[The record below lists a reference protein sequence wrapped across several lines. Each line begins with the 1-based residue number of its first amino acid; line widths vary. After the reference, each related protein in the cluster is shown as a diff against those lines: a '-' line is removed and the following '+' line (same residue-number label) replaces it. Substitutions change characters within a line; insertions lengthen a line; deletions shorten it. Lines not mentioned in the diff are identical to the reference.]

1 MVGARNYI
9 EKRLHDAE
17 EAESKGKI
25 ETAIGIY
32 EELGGEYSVD
42 GACVALE
49 NGLLKKSIDIYLQEG
64 MDRQAKLLTGNVKK
78 RSRGLQKYLVR
89 TLKYSNLSSDLQD
102 PIISGKLLNIQD
114 EFSPYFNEIQYRN

>member
-1 MVGARNYI
+1 MEEKYI
-9 EKRLHDAE
+9 EKRLHEAE

-49 NGLLKKSIDIYLQEG
+49 NGLLKRSIDLYLKEG
-64 MDRQAKLLTGNVKK
+64 MDRQAKLLTENVKK

-102 PIISGKLLNIQD
+102 PIISRKLLDNKR
-114 EFSPYFNEIQYRN
+114 EFKPYITHTHYKN